1 MSDKRRSTI
10 KTALFVALS
19 FICPAVS
26 GAADL
31 TGRLELTLK
40 GGVELV
46 LENNLD
52 ITIER
57 ISPKIAASQV
67 QSREGGFDTDLFGS
81 FKRSDSKKPLN
92 ASSSAA
98 AGGLSSLKSENYSLD
113 AGFSGKTS
121 LGTEFTLEV
130 KDDWSAN
137 TLNKFTDQ
145 YTSFSGVRVTQ
156 PLLKGFGPGST
167 ERQLNIAR
175 KNREISV
182 YRLKQKI
189 IDTVARYAVA
199 HWDLLRVKE
208 ELGVRVE
215 SERLAKALLDINI
228 KKYEAGAA
236 SLLEVTQAKA
246 AASSRKDDV
255 LLAQKAVRVQ
265 ENAVKLLISKDV
277 YELRDKE
284 IVPAP
289 ESPLRK
295 SASGLDES
303 VARAL
308 EVRPDYLETR
318 SELQK
323 NRIEIRYASNQRFPK
338 VDLEASYGFNGL
350 GTSLSD
356 SFRGIDSNPDWSVG
370 VVLRYPLGNNIAAG
384 DLRAARFSADQAL
397 LRLKK
402 LEQTIILS
410 LDGAIKDVLADA
422 ERVEEAKTTTGLTRE
437 SLSAEEKKLAAGR
450 STTYNVLQVQ
460 EDLARALSNEVTAV
474 ADYNKALISYYKEK
488 GTLLEE
494 LGINLVEGDGGT
506 EVNR

>member
-1 MSDKRRSTI
+1 MPDKRSRTI

-19 FICPAVS
+19 LVFPAVS
-26 GAADL
+26 GGAVL
-31 TGRLELTLK
+31 PGRLDLTLK
-40 GGVELV
+40 RGVELV

-57 ISPKIAASQV
+57 ISPKIAASRV
-67 QSREGGFDTDLFGS
+67 QSEEGFFDTDIFGS
-81 FKRSDSKKPLN
+81 FKRSDSKRPLN
-92 ASSSAA
+92 ASSSTA
-98 AGGLSSLKSENYSLD
+98 AGGLSALKSEDYSLD

-121 LGTEFTLEV
+121 FGTEFTLEV

-145 YTSFSGVRVTQ
+145 YTSFTGVKVTQ
-156 PLLKGFGPGST
+156 PLLKGFGPGSS
-167 ERQLNIAR
+167 ERLLNIAR

-182 YRLKQKI
+182 YQLKQKI
-189 IDTVARYAVA
+189 IDTVAQYAVA
-199 HWDLLRVKE
+199 HWDLSRARE
-208 ELGVRVE
+208 ELGVRIE
-215 SERLAKALLDINI
+215 SQRLAEALLEINK

-236 SLLEVTQAKA
+236 SLLEITQAKA
-246 AASSRKDDV
+246 AASSRRDDV
-255 LLAQKAVRVQ
+255 LLAQKAVREK

-289 ESPLRK
+289 GPALPK
-295 SASGLDES
+295 AVSGLDES
-303 VARAL
+303 LASAL
-308 EVRPDYLETR
+308 AVRPDYLETK

-323 NRIEIRYASNQRFPK
+323 NRIEVRYASNQRFPK

-350 GTSLSD
+350 GASMSE

-370 VVLRYPLGNNIAAG
+370 LVLRYPLGNNAATG
-384 DLRAARFSADQAL
+384 DLSAARFSADQAL
-397 LRLKK
+397 LKLKK
-402 LEQTIILS
+402 LEQTIILN
-410 LDGAIKDVLADA
+410 LDGAIKDVRADA
-422 ERVEEAKTTTGLTRE
+422 ERVEEAKKTTGLTRE

-460 EDLARALSNEVTAV
+460 EDLAKALLNEVTAV
-474 ADYNKALISYYKEK
+474 ADYNKALTGYYREK

-494 LGINLVEGDGGT
+494 LGINLVGGADG
-506 EVNR
+506 N

>member
-1 MSDKRRSTI
+1 MPDKRSGTI

-19 FICPAVS
+19 FLCPAFS
-26 GAADL
+26 GAAVPP
-31 TGRLELTLK
+31 GRLELTLK

-57 ISPKIAASQV
+57 ISPRIAASRV
-67 QSREGGFDTDLFGS
+67 QSEQGFFDTDVFGS
-81 FKRSDSKKPLN
+81 FTRSDSKRPLN
-92 ASSSAA
+92 ASSSTA
-98 AGGLSSLKSENYSLD
+98 AGGLASLKSEDYSLD
-113 AGFSGKTS
+113 AGFSGRTS

-145 YTSFSGVRVTQ
+145 YTSFTGVRVTQ
-156 PLLKGFGPGST
+156 PLLKGFGPASS
-167 ERQLNIAR
+167 ERLLNIAR
-175 KNREISV
+175 RNREISV
-182 YRLKQKI
+182 YQLKQRI
-189 IDTVARYAVA
+189 IDTVAQYAVA
-199 HWDLLRVKE
+199 HWDLSRARE
-208 ELGVRVE
+208 ELGVRME
-215 SERLAKALLDINI
+215 SQRLAEALLEINR

-236 SLLEVTQAKA
+236 SLLEITQAKA
-246 AASSRKDDV
+246 AASSRRDDV
-255 LLAQKAVRVQ
+255 LLAQKAVREK

-284 IVPAP
+284 VVPVAGTA
-289 ESPLRK
+289 LKRTV
-295 SASGLDES
+295 SGLDES
-303 VARAL
+303 LASAL
-308 EVRPDYLETR
+308 EVRPDYLETK

-323 NRIEIRYASNQRFPK
+323 NRIEVRYASNQRFPK

-350 GTSLSD
+350 GASLSE

-370 VVLRYPLGNNIAAG
+370 VVLRYPLGNNAATG
-384 DLRAARFSADQAL
+384 SLRAARFSADQTL
-397 LRLKK
+397 LKLKK
-402 LEQTIILS
+402 LEQTIILN

-422 ERVEEAKTTTGLTRE
+422 ERVEEAKKTTGLTRE

-460 EDLARALSNEVTAV
+460 EDLARALLNEVTAV
-474 ADYNKALISYYKEK
+474 ADYNKALTGYYREK

-494 LGINLVEGDGGT
+494 LGINLVDGADG
-506 EVNR
+506 N